1 MPTLKPVQETTTA
14 FPVIRWAGS
23 KRKLIPNLMALV
35 PEHFNR
41 YYEPFVGSGC
51 LFFALNPEYATLGD
65 INRELISA
73 YRTLRRSAK
82 KVVALVDAYPRS
94 KSFYYRLRD
103 RIEPANQLERTARF
117 IYLNRFCF
125 NGIYRTNRAGK
136 FNVPR
141 GNRTGDLP
149 GVEQFLI
156 AARKLRGADLV
167 CGDFEKTLAD
177 VSEGDF
183 VYLDPPYA
191 SSTCKDRNEY
201 GIGSFK
207 PSDISRLMATL
218 RQIHARGAHFLL
230 SYSTAPDFIQQ
241 LPQHTLRT
249 ISVRRSIASNPVYR
263 SSVPE
268 VLLNNANLF

>member
-1 MPTLKPVQETTTA
+1 MPTQTRVHVTTTA
-14 FPVIRWAGS
+14 SPIIRWAGS
-23 KRKLIPNLMALV
+23 KRRLIPDLMALV
-35 PEHFNR
+35 PVQFNR

-51 LFFALNPEYATLGD
+51 LFFALGPDHATLGD
-65 INRELISA
+65 INRELIST
-73 YRTLRRSAK
+73 YRTLRRNAK
-82 KVVALVDAYPRS
+82 KVVELVEAYPRS
-94 KSFYYRLRD
+94 TAFYYKLRD
-103 RIEPANQLERTARF
+103 RVEPANQLERTARF

-125 NGIYRTNRAGK
+125 NGLYRTNRAGK

-149 GVEQFLI
+149 ELEHFLH
-156 AARKLRGADLV
+156 AAKKLRSAYLV
-167 CGDFEKTLAD
+167 CGDFEKTLTD

-183 VYLDPPYA
+183 VYLDPPYV
-191 SSTCKDRNEY
+191 STTCKDRNEY
-201 GIGSFK
+201 GSGSFK

-218 RQIHARGAHFLL
+218 RKIHSRGAQFLL

-249 ISVRRSIASNPVYR
+249 ISVRRSIASNPIFR